1 MQKGS
6 LLYALFSQSSAGSS
20 ISCFFFFTVPFQQT
34 ICLLTYH
41 ALLIA
46 RQNFVDFFLSVGL
59 GLGGTDT
66 PQVRSRKSISSERT
80 FSATG
85 DERLL
90 YSKLGE

>member
-1 MQKGS
+1 MLSHVSHDIFNG
-6 LLYALFSQSSAGSS
+6 
-20 ISCFFFFTVPFQQT
+20 
-34 ICLLTYH
+34 TYH
-41 ALLIA
+41 ILIAIA

-80 FSATG
+80 FAATG